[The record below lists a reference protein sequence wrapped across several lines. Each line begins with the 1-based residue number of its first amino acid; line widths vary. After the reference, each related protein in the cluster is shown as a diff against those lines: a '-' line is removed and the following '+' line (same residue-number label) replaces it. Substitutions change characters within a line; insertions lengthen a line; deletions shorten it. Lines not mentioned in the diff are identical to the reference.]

1 VEGRRV
7 LTQVFDK
14 IPSPCVVQFKTCN
27 ALGFERLADSSQ
39 LFIVPPESR
48 HKALTQPLS
57 ERNFRPDAPVHFEWI
72 GFL

>member
-1 VEGRRV
+1 M

-14 IPSPCVVQFKTCN
+14 IPSPCVVQFKTSN
-27 ALGFERLADSSQ
+27 AFGFERLADSSQ
-39 LFIVPPESR
+39 LFIVSPGSR
-48 HKALTQPLS
+48 HKALTHPLL